1 MAVAKRPF
9 WMHQIVEYIL
19 GVALIAT
26 GLQSPT
32 PIVPGVLGLLI
43 ILNAAITKGPV
54 AAFRV
59 LSKKAHRVID
69 VGLIALTFVAAFQPW
84 LDTDSGVRLIV
95 VFIGV
100 VYAFVWWQ
108 SNFTEKVK
116 GPKVAAGEGGRS
128 AEVGRFAG
136 RLVGNGVNA
145 VRRPRGDDR

>member
-19 GVALIAT
+19 GIALIAS

-43 ILNAAITKGPV
+43 IANAAITKGPV
-54 AAFRV
+54 GAFRV
-59 LSKKAHRVID
+59 LSKKVHRVVD
-69 VGLIALTFVAAFQPW
+69 VFLIVLTFVAAFQPW
-84 LDTDSGVRLIV
+84 LETDSGVRLIV

-108 SNFTEKVK
+108 SNFAERVKREKVS
-116 GPKVAAGEGGRS
+116 ADGGRS
-128 AEVGRFAG
+128 AEVGRIAG
-136 RLVGNGVNA
+136 RLVGNGVNV

>member
-1 MAVAKRPF
+1 
-9 WMHQIVEYIL
+9 
-19 GVALIAT
+19 
-26 GLQSPT
+26 
-32 PIVPGVLGLLI
+32 
-43 ILNAAITKGPV
+43 
-54 AAFRV
+54 V
-59 LSKKAHRVID
+59 LSKKVHRVID

-108 SNFTEKVK
+108 SNFAEKVK
-116 GPKVAAGEGGRS
+116 GPKVSAEGGGRS
-128 AEVGRFAG
+128 TEVG

>member
-9 WMHQIVEYIL
+9 WMHQVVEYIL

-54 AAFRV
+54 GAFRV
-59 LSKKAHRVID
+59 LSKKVHRVLD

-100 VYAFVWWQ
+100 VHAFVWWQ
-108 SNFTEKVK
+108 SNFAEKVK
-116 GPKVAAGEGGRS
+116 GPKASGEGGRS
-128 AEVGRFAG
+128 TEIGRFAG